1 MEENERKDEALIE
14 ENDSK
19 EPNEEIEAEWVY
31 DEPQSS
37 KEEWIEISD
46 ESRETQHVPVKKTKK
61 LSLKFVTAILLS
73 VVLIGGS
80 AYTIGYYTG
89 QINLNEAKIDEQV
102 QALLEKNY
110 RAEIYQSVKSYI
122 DENGVSMPVS
132 ESDISEIFNN
142 VSHSVVGITSKTY
155 IYDWFNQ
162 QQESQMTGSG
172 VIIGETNDLF
182 YIVTNHHVISE
193 ATDVVVELSKD
204 QIVNAKLVGSDEST
218 DLAVI
223 SVKKSE
229 IHSDLINDIKPI
241 IIGDSETLKIGEIAI
256 AIGNP
261 LGYTNTIT
269 KGIVSAVDRQVGD
282 DTDIMYIQTDA
293 AINPGNSGGALVNG
307 KGELVGI
314 NTAKIADTRV
324 EGMGF
329 AIPTDKMNEIVSELI
344 EKGYVSRP
352 YIGIGGV
359 NVDENTA
366 ELYKIPMGVL
376 VRYVYDQS
384 PAKAA
389 GVKEM
394 DLIIG
399 IDDVN
404 IYNMDD
410 LTEEIA
416 NHKTGDE
423 ITLRIIRD
431 EKEELSLK
439 VILGDRSK
447 LN

>member
-1 MEENERKDEALIE
+1 M
-14 ENDSK
+14 
-19 EPNEEIEAEWVY
+19 
-31 DEPQSS
+31 
-37 KEEWIEISD
+37 
-46 ESRETQHVPVKKTKK
+46 
-61 LSLKFVTAILLS
+61 
-73 VVLIGGS
+73 VV
-80 AYTIGYYTG
+80 
-89 QINLNEAKIDEQV
+89 
-102 QALLEKNY
+102 
-110 RAEIYQSVKSYI
+110 
-122 DENGVSMPVS
+122 
-132 ESDISEIFNN
+132 
-142 VSHSVVGITSKTY
+142 
-155 IYDWFNQ
+155 
-162 QQESQMTGSG
+162 
-172 VIIGETNDLF
+172 
-182 YIVTNHHVISE
+182 
-193 ATDVVVELSKD
+193 
-204 QIVNAKLVGSDEST
+204 SDEST
-218 DLAVI
+218 YLEVI
-223 SVKKSE
+223 SVNKSD
-229 IHSDLINDIKPI
+229 IHSELINDIKPI
-241 IIGDSETLKIGEIAI
+241 IIGDSEALKIGEIAI

-329 AIPTDKMNEIVSELI
+329 AIPTDKMNEIVAELI

-410 LTEEIA
+410 LTEEIG

-423 ITLRIIRD
+423 ITLRIIRN
-431 EKEELSLK
+431 EKEEISLK

>member
-1 MEENERKDEALIE
+1 MEENERKDEVLIE
-14 ENDSK
+14 SN
-19 EPNEEIEAEWVY
+19 EPTEDEVFSEEAQE
-31 DEPQSS
+31 S
-37 KEEWIEISD
+37 EEERIEIDD
-46 ESRETQHVPVKKTKK
+46 ESPEIQEVPVKKAKK
-61 LSLKFVTAILLS
+61 ISLKSVMAVFLA

-80 AYTIGYYTG
+80 TYTIGYYNG

-102 QALLEKNY
+102 QKLLEKNY

-122 DENGVSMPVS
+122 DENGATVPVS
-132 ESDISEIFNN
+132 ESDISEIFKN
-142 VSHSVVGITSKTY
+142 VSNSVVGITSKTY

-162 QQESQMTGSG
+162 QKESQMTGSG
-172 VIIGETNDLF
+172 VIIGQTSDLY
-182 YIVTNHHVISE
+182 YIVTNHHVISD

-204 QIVNAKLVGSDEST
+204 QIVNAELVGSDEST

-223 SVKKSE
+223 SVKKSD
-229 IHSDLINDIKPI
+229 IHADLLNDIKPI
-241 IIGDSETLKIGEIAI
+241 IIGDSEALKIGEIAI

-329 AIPTDKMNEIVSELI
+329 AIPTDKMNEIVAELI

-410 LTEEIA
+410 LTEEIG
-416 NHKTGDE
+416 NHKSGDE
-423 ITLRIIRD
+423 ITLRIIRN
-431 EKEELSLK
+431 EKEEISLT

>member
-1 MEENERKDEALIE
+1 MEENEKKDEELIE
-14 ENDSK
+14 SN
-19 EPNEEIEAEWVY
+19 EPSEDEVFSEEA
-31 DEPQSS
+31 PAL
-37 KEEWIEISD
+37 EEERIEIDD
-46 ESRETQHVPVKKTKK
+46 ESPEIQEVPVKKAKK
-61 LSLKFVTAILLS
+61 LSLKSVMAVFLA

-80 AYTIGYYTG
+80 AYTIGYYNG

-102 QALLEKNY
+102 QKLLEKNY

-122 DENGVSMPVS
+122 DENGVSVPVS

-142 VSHSVVGITSKTY
+142 VSNSVVGITSKTY

-162 QQESQMTGSG
+162 QKESQMTGSG

-182 YIVTNHHVISE
+182 YIVTNHHVISD

-204 QIVNAKLVGSDEST
+204 QIVNAELVGSDEST

-223 SVKKSE
+223 SVKKSD
-229 IHSDLINDIKPI
+229 IHSELINDIKPI
-241 IIGDSETLKIGEIAI
+241 IIGDSEALKIGEIAI

-329 AIPTDKMNEIVSELI
+329 AIPTDKMNEIVAELI

-410 LTEEIA
+410 LTEEIG

-423 ITLRIIRD
+423 ITLRIIRN
-431 EKEELSLK
+431 EKEEISLK

>member
-1 MEENERKDEALIE
+1 MEENERKDEVLIE
-14 ENDSK
+14 SN
-19 EPNEEIEAEWVY
+19 EPTEDEVFSEEAQE
-31 DEPQSS
+31 S
-37 KEEWIEISD
+37 EEERIEIDD
-46 ESRETQHVPVKKTKK
+46 ESPEIQEVPVKKAKK
-61 LSLKFVTAILLS
+61 ISLKSVMAVFLA

-80 AYTIGYYTG
+80 TYTIGYYNG

-102 QALLEKNY
+102 QKLLEKNY

-122 DENGVSMPVS
+122 DENGATVPVS
-132 ESDISEIFNN
+132 ESDISEIFKN
-142 VSHSVVGITSKTY
+142 VSNSVVGITSKTY

-162 QQESQMTGSG
+162 QKESQMTGSG
-172 VIIGETNDLF
+172 VIIGQTSDLY
-182 YIVTNHHVISE
+182 YIVTNHHVISD

-204 QIVNAKLVGSDEST
+204 QIVNAELVGSDEST

-223 SVKKSE
+223 SVKKSD
-229 IHSDLINDIKPI
+229 IHADLLNDIKPI
-241 IIGDSETLKIGEIAI
+241 IIGDSEALKIGEIAI

-282 DTDIMYIQTDA
+282 DSDIMYIQTDA

-410 LTEEIA
+410 LTEEIG
-416 NHKTGDE
+416 NHKSGDE
-423 ITLRIIRD
+423 ITLRIIRN
-431 EKEELSLK
+431 EKEEISLT

>member
-1 MEENERKDEALIE
+1 MEENEKKDEELIE
-14 ENDSK
+14 SN
-19 EPNEEIEAEWVY
+19 EPSEDEVFSEEA
-31 DEPQSS
+31 PAL
-37 KEEWIEISD
+37 EEERIEID
-46 ESRETQHVPVKKTKK
+46 VESPEIQEVPVKKAKK
-61 LSLKFVTAILLS
+61 LSLKSVMAVFLA

-80 AYTIGYYTG
+80 TYTIGYYNG

-102 QALLEKNY
+102 QKMLEKNY

-122 DENGVSMPVS
+122 DENGVTVPVS

-142 VSHSVVGITSKTY
+142 VSNSVVGITSKTY

-162 QQESQMTGSG
+162 QKESQMTGSG

-182 YIVTNHHVISE
+182 YIVTNHHVISD

-204 QIVNAKLVGSDEST
+204 QIVNAELVGSDEST

-223 SVKKSE
+223 SVKKSD
-229 IHSDLINDIKPI
+229 IHSELINDIKPI
-241 IIGDSETLKIGEIAI
+241 IIGDSEALKIGEIAI

-329 AIPTDKMNEIVSELI
+329 AIPTDKMNEIVAELI

-410 LTEEIA
+410 LTEEIG

-423 ITLRIIRD
+423 ITLRIIRN
-431 EKEELSLK
+431 EKEEISLK